1 MPSVKTPFGILTVP
15 SKTPK
20 KSLYAE
26 VRGLSLLSE
35 ILLNSQVW
43 ETRIVNHRMLIVS
56 TDFQPQIVLDP
67 LLTVHSYLTYS
78 DQHLVISIDNEERCV
93 LSNGEMQ
100 CAVADSL
107 VSIILLGEACW
118 PDEQTPTTLAEKA
131 EAAIAYRELKKRD
144 LAIEDYGIPLSLEGI
159 AAFHRF
165 EDEIIRL
172 KASERLAAIGA
183 YARELYVCH
192 VLEVEGIQQH
202 VTLLMKGISTN
213 EILLYLEQPK
223 EKADRI
229 FIPAPSS

>member
-1 MPSVKTPFGILTVP
+1 M
-15 SKTPK
+15 
-20 KSLYAE
+20 
-26 VRGLSLLSE
+26 
-35 ILLNSQVW
+35 
-43 ETRIVNHRMLIVS
+43 
-56 TDFQPQIVLDP
+56 
-67 LLTVHSYLTYS
+67 
-78 DQHLVISIDNEERCV
+78 
-93 LSNGEMQ
+93 
-100 CAVADSL
+100 
-107 VSIILLGEACW
+107 
-118 PDEQTPTTLAEKA
+118 
-131 EAAIAYRELKKRD
+131 
-144 LAIEDYGIPLSLEGI
+144 AIEDYGIPLSLEGI